1 MKERLK
7 VFIVL
12 VSAIFIIAYIVSEYY
27 TEKLDKEIELYNQR
41 LSILYYGH
49 EIVYHITG
57 IQEDLYRLK
66 YRTLEA
72 SDDIDVHLKEL
83 EQGIEGISKGVSY
96 IFYSNNDDELFRV
109 YSHHL
114 DVIERLYPDFMD
126 KVNAV
131 VMSGESDRDRARD
144 REQHIAVA
152 IDNGKVM
159 ETFVKELDKFL
170 EKEYGEI
177 SNVLPAIMEK
187 AKWMRNIISLLTFI
201 MIAIVSFTL
210 FHSCKYYKRL
220 LPLLSAVKDGDYNF
234 KADMNDVECGREI
247 VATLDAITDRIKE
260 AKSLSDS
267 LTIVDPLTKAYNRRY
282 FDIRINEEMSRC
294 IRYGTIFSLSLIDID
309 HFKGINDTLGH
320 QVGDSVLK
328 ELVMLTKEN
337 VRETDMVVRYGG
349 EEFAIIYPC
358 TPKSGVLA
366 HVERLRK
373 MVESYKFTGLEKP
386 LTISIGVADS
396 AGKTNIDQIIQ
407 EADSNLYMAKNSGR
421 NRCVAG

>member
-7 VFIVL
+7 VYIVL
-12 VSAIFIIAYIVSEYY
+12 VSALFIIAYIVSEYY
-27 TEKLDKEIELYNQR
+27 AEKLDKEIELYNQR
-41 LSILYYGH
+41 LSIIYYGH
-49 EIVYHITG
+49 GLVVHITG
-57 IQEDLYRLK
+57 IQKDLYSLK
-66 YRTLEA
+66 YGTLES
-72 SDDIDVHLKEL
+72 SDDINAHLKEL

-96 IFYSNNDDELFRV
+96 IFYSNSDDELFRV

-114 DVIERLYPDFMD
+114 EVIERLYPGFMD

-131 VMSGESDRDRARD
+131 VMSGESDKERNV
-144 REQHIAVA
+144 AVA

-159 ETFVKELDKFL
+159 EVFVKELGDFL
-170 EKEYGEI
+170 GKEYGEV
-177 SNVLPAIMEK
+177 SEGLPTVIEK
-187 AKWMRNIISLLTFI
+187 TKWIRNIINLSLFSV
-201 MIAIVSFTL
+201 IVVISFVV

-220 LPLLSAVKDGDYNF
+220 LPLLSAIKDGNYDC
-234 KADMNDVECGREI
+234 KADMNGVECGREI
-247 VATLDAITDRIKE
+247 AAMVDAVTERIKE
-260 AKSLSDS
+260 AKNLSDS
-267 LTIVDPLTKAYNRRY
+267 LTIVDPLTMAYNRRY

-309 HFKGINDTLGH
+309 HFKVINDTLGH
-320 QVGDSVLK
+320 QVGDLVLK

-396 AGKTNIDQIIQ
+396 AGKSNIDQIIQ
-407 EADSNLYMAKNSGR
+407 EADSNLYVAKNSGR
-421 NRCVAG
+421 NRCVAGVVTT